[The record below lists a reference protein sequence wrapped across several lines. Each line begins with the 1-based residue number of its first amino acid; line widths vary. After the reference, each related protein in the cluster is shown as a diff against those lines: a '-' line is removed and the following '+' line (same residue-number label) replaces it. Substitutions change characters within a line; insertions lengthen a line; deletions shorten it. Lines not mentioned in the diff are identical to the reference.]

1 MNMQEV
7 KLEILEADSLKE
19 LETKINEYLKSD
31 DVSDYKLLNSTVR
44 EFEEQRYPA
53 TEEKFTTFLTL
64 VKN

>member
-1 MNMQEV
+1 MQEV

-31 DVSDYKLLNSTVR
+31 DVSAYQLLNSTIR
-44 EFEEQRYPA
+44 QFEEQRYPA
-53 TEEKFTTFLTL
+53 TEEKVTAFLTL

>member
-1 MNMQEV
+1 MQEV

-19 LETKINEYLKSD
+19 LEKKINEYLKSD

-53 TEEKFTTFLTL
+53 TEEKFTAFLTL